1 MHEYGQNN
9 SLFIELLNNTKK
21 VIQARVDS
29 FNCPAGIGCIPYKI
43 APKVSLTK
51 GKIGPCFFLICIKGY
66 FAI

>member
-29 FNCPAGIGCIPYKI
+29 FNCPASIGRIPYKI
-43 APKVSLTK
+43 APKVSGLKADKRKNWTM
-51 GKIGPCFFLICIKGY
+51 FFPY
-66 FAI
+66 MH